1 MAAGALIPTDQLVRC
16 EFCLVPQQTR
26 RMTSQV
32 GGVSGNSIIVASGP
46 TVIRLVVETVRL
58 TLAHARVW
66 SPWLNDRRHRGET
79 FTAFN
84 LWRANPAGNL
94 GTADGSIGL
103 TVDEANSE
111 LDFTGVGAYTPKAGD
126 WISYRTENSGY
137 WAGEIREDNTAVA
150 GAVTVKVNPTPVAKH
165 ATPAVL
171 RVQALAEF
179 ELTTDPGPFE
189 DYVGRT
195 LQFEAM
201 QVIR

>member
-1 MAAGALIPTDQLVRC
+1 MAAGALIPTVGLVRC
-16 EFCLVPQQTR
+16 EFTLVPNKTR
-26 RMTSQV
+26 RMMSV
-32 GGVSGNSIIVASGP
+32 GASIEGELGP
-46 TVIRLVVETVRL
+46 SILHLTVETVRL
-58 TLAHARVW
+58 TLAHGRTW

-79 FTAFN
+79 LTAFN
-84 LWRANPAGNL
+84 LWRVNPGGAL

-111 LDFTGVGAYTPKAGD
+111 LDLTGVGAYAAKAGD
-126 WISYRTENSGY
+126 WISYRTAANGY
-137 WAGEIREDNTAVA
+137 WAGEIRENATAVA

-165 ATPAVL
+165 ATTPAVR
-171 RVQALAEF
+171 RVKALAEF

-195 LQFEAM
+195 LSFEAM